1 MMNIIVDTSVLIAVL
16 TSEPEKQK
24 LINLTRGM
32 DLLAP
37 GSVHWEIGNA
47 LAAMLKR
54 KRITQ
59 DQIQSILEAYN
70 QIPIRFM
77 DINLVASLQV
87 AADYD
92 LYAYDAYIIA
102 CARENHCSLISLDKA
117 LCKAA
122 LNARVNVLEVFL

>member
-1 MMNIIVDTSVLIAVL
+1 MNVVVDTSVLIAVL
-16 TSEPEKQK
+16 AGEPEKQK

-37 GSVHWEIGNA
+37 ASVHWEIGNA

-54 KRITQ
+54 KRIAD
-59 DQIQSILEAYN
+59 DQIPAILEAYD
-70 QIPIRFM
+70 QIPIRFI
-77 DINLVASLQV
+77 DVNLAASLQI

-92 LYAYDAYIIA
+92 LYAYDAYIIT
-102 CARENHCSLISLDKA
+102 CAQENRCSLISLDNV

-122 LNARVNVLEVFL
+122 LTARVKVLEVSL